1 MKIELTP
8 VIHLLHSAQHS
19 TLASQS
25 LQMPGYP
32 YATVLPNVLDDY
44 HRPVLLI
51 SALAEH
57 TKNILANGR
66 VSISIVEPG
75 CGNVQAGARLSIIGD
90 AEQFEADE
98 ALKARYLR
106 YQPDAEQ
113 YLMLDFMFFRIQPQR
128 IRYIGGVGKMGWLEA
143 DALGQDSISLNVEA
157 GLLALASRHT
167 QIGIRLLGIDN
178 FGMDYC
184 VDGQQKRLSFESPIR
199 AEELLEAAVVAS
211 AQQLNRQ

>member
-75 CGNVQAGARLSIIGD
+75 CDNVQAGARLSIIGD

-98 ALKARYLR
+98 ALKSRYLR
-106 YQPDAEQ
+106 YLPDAEQ

-143 DALGQDSISLNVEA
+143 DALGQDSIGLNVEA
-157 GLLALASRHT
+157 GLLALASQHT

>member
-75 CGNVQAGARLSIIGD
+75 CDNVQAGARLSIIGD

-106 YQPDAEQ
+106 YLPDAEQ

-178 FGMDYC
+178 FGMDYL
-184 VDGQQKRLSFESPIR
+184 VDGQQKRFSFESPIR
-199 AEELLEAAVVAS
+199 SEQLLEAAVVAAAELLS
-211 AQQLNRQ
+211 SQ

>member
-98 ALKARYLR
+98 ALKSRYLR
-106 YQPDAEQ
+106 YLPDAEQ

-199 AEELLEAAVVAS
+199 AEELLEAAVVAAAELLS
-211 AQQLNRQ
+211 SQ

>member
-75 CGNVQAGARLSIIGD
+75 CDNVQAGARLSIIGD

-98 ALKARYLR
+98 ALKSRYLR
-106 YQPDAEQ
+106 YLPDAEQ

-199 AEELLEAAVVAS
+199 AEELLEAAAVAS
-211 AQQLNRQ
+211 AQQLNRK

>member
-75 CGNVQAGARLSIIGD
+75 CDNVQAGARLSIIGD

-98 ALKARYLR
+98 ALKSRYLR
-106 YQPDAEQ
+106 YLPDAEQ

-157 GLLALASRHT
+157 GLLALASQHT

>member
-98 ALKARYLR
+98 ALKSRYLR
-106 YQPDAEQ
+106 YLPDAEQ
-113 YLMLDFMFFRIQPQR
+113 YLMLDFTFFRIQPQR

-199 AEELLEAAVVAS
+199 AEELLEAAVVAAAELLS
-211 AQQLNRQ
+211 SQ

>member
-75 CGNVQAGARLSIIGD
+75 CDNVQAGARLSIIGD

-113 YLMLDFMFFRIQPQR
+113 YLMLDFTFFRIQPQR

>member
-75 CGNVQAGARLSIIGD
+75 CDNVQAGARLSIIGD

-98 ALKARYLR
+98 ALKSRYLR
-106 YQPDAEQ
+106 YLPDAEQ
-113 YLMLDFMFFRIQPQR
+113 YLMLDFTFFRIQPQR

>member
-98 ALKARYLR
+98 ALKSRYLR
-106 YQPDAEQ
+106 YLPDAEQ

-157 GLLALASRHT
+157 RLLALASRHT

>member
-75 CGNVQAGARLSIIGD
+75 CDNVQAGARLSIIGD

-98 ALKARYLR
+98 ALKSRYLR
-106 YQPDAEQ
+106 YLPDAEQ

>member
-98 ALKARYLR
+98 ALKSRYLR
-106 YQPDAEQ
+106 YLPDAEQ

-157 GLLALASRHT
+157 GLLALASQHT

>member
-1 MKIELTP
+1 
-8 VIHLLHSAQHS
+8 
-19 TLASQS
+19 
-25 LQMPGYP
+25 
-32 YATVLPNVLDDY
+32 
-44 HRPVLLI
+44 
-51 SALAEH
+51 
-57 TKNILANGR
+57 
-66 VSISIVEPG
+66 
-75 CGNVQAGARLSIIGD
+75 
-90 AEQFEADE
+90 
-98 ALKARYLR
+98 LKARYLR

-113 YLMLDFMFFRIQPQR
+113 YLMLDFTFFRIQPQR

>member
-98 ALKARYLR
+98 ALKSRYLR
-106 YQPDAEQ
+106 YLPDAEQ

>member
-66 VSISIVEPG
+66 GSISIVEPG
-75 CGNVQAGARLSIIGD
+75 CDNVQAGARLSIIGD
-90 AEQFEADE
+90 AEQFEVDE

-106 YQPDAEQ
+106 YLPDAEQ

-157 GLLALASRHT
+157 GLLALASQHT

>member
-98 ALKARYLR
+98 ALKSRYLR
-106 YQPDAEQ
+106 YLPDAEQ
-113 YLMLDFMFFRIQPQR
+113 YLMLDFTFFRIQPQR

-157 GLLALASRHT
+157 RLLALASRHT